1 MKHFTKNLQ
10 WMLLCLL
17 FGISNSSWAAGYTR
31 TLNEN
36 LEVAGYK
43 FKALYDFQNNSPEV
57 LPTSGDLRYRPYE
70 KGGYWGLHNFGG
82 GGRSGTAAIPVSEG
96 DILIIQNYSGYT
108 STINCGSE
116 NAALTAS
123 TGYQVFDI
131 TTTSTSITFSVPRSG
146 GIVAALVMEK
156 DASAAKADY
165 TINYIYNSTTIKTV
179 TGNEAVG
186 TTIVAENP
194 ITIEGQKYFAV
205 ANATTSMTLSSN
217 GTNVLNVNLRL
228 PNTYTYTVSSSLG
241 TTIASGNATE
251 GESVTIP
258 YPQYELKDG
267 TLYEAQKYNDSKKEY
282 RHTYNFT
289 ENTEAT
295 IEYNETNITNVVYFS
310 EAENIVG
317 ATATS
322 AANNMPIRSSNGACG
337 YATEDISLV
346 NLPAGAYK
354 AVMVCFSNSSG
365 GAITH
370 FQFGEESYD
379 AVISGANNWAG
390 FEKEFTLVS
399 QADVKWLTSG
409 DSKNGLDYIYIVKT
423 GDVEFVDVAVT
434 TDGEL
439 DGKFYATYS
448 NAEKALDFSAV
459 EGLTAYYV
467 TSATTSNITIEEV
480 EKVPAGAA
488 VLIAGAE
495 ATTYQ
500 VPVIPNFESTETN
513 LLQVSNGEK
522 TGDGQTIY
530 VLGKGKSGVGFYLKK
545 KDSAIAAGKAY
556 LEIEDEGTSGVKSFL
571 SLGGDDAVAISN
583 VEAAQGIGILYNLNG
598 QRVAA
603 PVKGGL
609 YIMNGK
615 KMLVK

>member
-1 MKHFTKNLQ
+1 
-10 WMLLCLL
+10 MLLCLL

-43 FKALYDFQNNSPEV
+43 YKALYDFQNNSPEV
-57 LPTSGDLRYRPYE
+57 LPTSGDLRYRAYE

-96 DILIIQNYSGYT
+96 DILIIENYSGST

-123 TGYQVFDI
+123 TGYQVFNI
-131 TTTSTSITFSVPRSG
+131 STTSTSITFSVPRGG

-156 DASAAKADY
+156 DASASKADY

-217 GTNVLNVNLRL
+217 GTNTLNVNLRL

-267 TLYEAQKYNDSKKEY
+267 TLYEAQKYDDSKKQY

-365 GAITH
+365 GATTH
-370 FQFGEESYD
+370 FQFGEEAYD
-379 AVISGANNWAG
+379 AEITSSSNWTG
-390 FEKEFTLVS
+390 FNKEFTLVS
-399 QADVKWLTSG
+399 PADVKWLTSG

-423 GDVEFVDVAVT
+423 GDV
-434 TDGEL
+434 
-439 DGKFYATYS
+439 AT
-448 NAEKALDFSAV
+448 
-459 EGLTAYYV
+459 
-467 TSATTSNITIEEV
+467 
-480 EKVPAGAA
+480 VPGT
-488 VLIAGAE
+488 L
-495 ATTYQ
+495 
-500 VPVIPNFESTETN
+500 
-513 LLQVSNGEK
+513 
-522 TGDGQTIY
+522 
-530 VLGKGKSGVGFYLKK
+530 
-545 KDSAIAAGKAY
+545 AAGKYATR
-556 LEIEDEGTSGVKSFL
+556 IFPFVPTVPSGVKFYSC
-571 SLGGDDAVAISN
+571 
-583 VEAAQGIGILYNLNG
+583 AALNG
-598 QRVAA
+598 NSLTLTEVSAPEANKPYILENTTGADIDITQAGVDTHEADTYDDGLLTGVFANTEITSGYVLQTQNEKQSFFKVAEDNKITVPPYRA
-603 PVKGGL
+603 YLNYSAGVKSIGFDTTTAINTLEVLTSGAYDGIYTVDGVKL
-609 YIMNGK
+609 NRMEKGVNIL
-615 KMLVK
+615 KMADGTTRKVVVK